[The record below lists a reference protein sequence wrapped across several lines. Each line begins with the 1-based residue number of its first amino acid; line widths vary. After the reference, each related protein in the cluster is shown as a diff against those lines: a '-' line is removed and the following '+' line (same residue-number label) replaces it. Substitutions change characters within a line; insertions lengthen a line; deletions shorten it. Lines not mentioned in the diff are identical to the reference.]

1 MATVKSYDTAKGL
14 RYKVRYMKPDGS
26 QGSKSGFHTKE
37 AASDW
42 ASRVEVRKSDGEY
55 VDPRHGRRTVD
66 ELAPAWLAA
75 KKAKLKPSA
84 YGPLES
90 AWRIH
95 VEPQWGHWQLGRIEI
110 SDVEE
115 WVTDLVTEIRDP
127 ADPEKIEK
135 KAASATTVIR
145 AHSVLAGILDRAVR
159 DRKLATNKAR
169 EIDNL
174 PRKGRKRKVYLTHEQ
189 VATMAEEAGRWGTLV
204 LLLSYCGLRWG
215 EAVGL
220 RVADLDMLRRR
231 VNVSRNA
238 VQVGARIELGT
249 PKSNKPRSI
258 PIPGFL
264 VEDLAVQCNGKRRD
278 ALVFPGPDG
287 DFLRRP
293 NSERGWFRSAA
304 RKAGADHLTPHDLR
318 HTAASLAVSAGANV
332 KAVQR
337 MLGHESAAL
346 TLDVYAD
353 LFDDDL
359 DSVAAALD
367 AARRRV
373 ASA

>member
-1 MATVKSYDTAKGL
+1 MATFKSYRTKAGL

-26 QGSKSGFHTKE
+26 QGSKSGFMTQE
-37 AASDW
+37 AAKDW
-42 ASRVEVRKSDGEY
+42 ASRVEVRKVDGEF
-55 VDPRHGRRTVD
+55 VDPRHGRVTVAS
-66 ELAPAWLAA
+66 LAGPWLAT

-84 YGPLES
+84 YQPLES
-90 AWRIH
+90 SWRIH
-95 VEPQWGHWQLGRIEI
+95 VQPEWGHWQLAKIEI
-110 SDVEE
+110 VDVEE
-115 WVTDLVTEIRDP
+115 WITDLVTEIRDP
-127 ADPEKIEK
+127 RDPETVIRKP
-135 KAASATTVIR
+135 ASATTVIR

-159 DRKLATNKAR
+159 DRKLASNKAR

-174 PRKGRKRKVYLTHEQ
+174 PKKTPKRKIYLTHQQ
-189 VATMAEEAGRWGTLV
+189 VATMAESAGSWSTLV
-204 LLLSYCGLRWG
+204 LLLAYCGLRWG

-231 VNVSRNA
+231 INVVRNA
-238 VQVGARIELGT
+238 VQVGARIEVGT
-249 PKSNKPRSI
+249 PKSDKPRSI
-258 PIPGFL
+258 PIPAFL
-264 VEDLAVQCNGKRRD
+264 VEELAAHCVGKPRD

-304 RKAGADHLTPHDLR
+304 RKAGAEELTPHDLR

-359 DSVAAALD
+359 DSVADALD

>member
-1 MATVKSYDTAKGL
+1 
-14 RYKVRYMKPDGS
+14 MKPDGS
-26 QGSKSGFHTKE
+26 QGSKSGFTTAE
-37 AASDW
+37 AARDW
-42 ASRVEVRKSDGEY
+42 ASRVEVKKSDGEY
-55 VDPRHGRRTVD
+55 IDPRHGRRTVD

-75 KKAKLKPSA
+75 KKSKLKPSA

-95 VEPQWGHWQLGRIEI
+95 VQPRWGHRQLASIEV

-115 WVTDLVTEIRDP
+115 WVTELVTEVRDP
-127 ADPEKIEK
+127 RNPDVVLK
-135 KAASATTVIR
+135 KSASATTVIR

-159 DRKLATNKAR
+159 DRKLAANKAR
-169 EIDNL
+169 DVENL
-174 PRKGRKRKVYLTHEQ
+174 PRKTPKRKIYLTHEQ
-189 VATMAEEAGRWGTLV
+189 VAAMAEAAGQWGTLV
-204 LLLSYCGLRWG
+204 HLLAYCGLRWG

-220 RVADLDMLRRR
+220 RVSDLDMLRRR

-238 VQVGARIELGT
+238 VQVGARIALGT
-249 PKSNKPRSI
+249 TKSNKPRSI
-258 PIPGFL
+258 PIPRFL
-264 VEDLAVQCNGKRRD
+264 LEELAEQVRGKPRD

-287 DFLRRP
+287 DYLRRP
-293 NSERGWFRSAA
+293 NSERGWFRAAA
-304 RKAGADHLTPHDLR
+304 RKAGADELTPHDLR

-359 DSVAAALD
+359 DSVADALD
-367 AARRRV
+367 RARRGV
-373 ASA
+373 TSA

>member
-1 MATVKSYDTAKGL
+1 MATVKAYSTAKGP

-26 QGSKSGFHTKE
+26 QGSKSGFTTAE
-37 AASDW
+37 AARDW
-42 ASRVEVRKSDGEY
+42 ASRVEVKKSDGEY
-55 VDPRHGRRTVD
+55 IDPRHGRRTVD

-75 KKAKLKPSA
+75 KKSKLKPSA

-95 VEPQWGHWQLGRIEI
+95 VQPRWGHRQLASIEV

-115 WVTDLVTEIRDP
+115 WITELVTEVRDP
-127 ADPEKIEK
+127 RNPDVVLK
-135 KAASATTVIR
+135 KPASATTVIR

-159 DRKLATNKAR
+159 DRKLAANKAR
-169 EIDNL
+169 DVENL
-174 PRKGRKRKVYLTHEQ
+174 PRKTPKRKIYLTHEQ
-189 VATMAEEAGRWGTLV
+189 VAAMAEAAGQWGTLV
-204 LLLSYCGLRWG
+204 QLLAYCGLRWG

-220 RVADLDMLRRR
+220 RVSDLDMLRRR

-238 VQVGARIELGT
+238 VQVGAHIAVGT
-249 PKSNKPRSI
+249 TKSNKPRSI
-258 PIPGFL
+258 PIPRFL
-264 VEDLAVQCNGKRRD
+264 LEELAEQVRAKERHD
-278 ALVFPGPDG
+278 LVFPGPDG
-287 DFLRRP
+287 AYLRRP
-293 NSERGWFRSAA
+293 NSERGWFRAAA
-304 RKAGADHLTPHDLR
+304 RKAGAEELTPHDLR

-359 DSVAAALD
+359 DSVADALD
-367 AARRRV
+367 RARRGV

>member
-1 MATVKSYDTAKGL
+1 MATVKAYSTAKGP

-26 QGSKSGFHTKE
+26 QGSKSGFTTAE
-37 AASDW
+37 AARDW
-42 ASRVEVRKSDGEY
+42 ASRVEVKKSDGEY
-55 VDPRHGRRTVD
+55 IDPRHGRRTVD

-75 KKAKLKPSA
+75 KKSKLKPSA

-95 VEPQWGHWQLGRIEI
+95 VQPRWGHRQLASIEV

-115 WVTDLVTEIRDP
+115 WVTELVTEVRDP
-127 ADPEKIEK
+127 RNPDVVLK
-135 KAASATTVIR
+135 KSASATTVIR

-159 DRKLATNKAR
+159 DRKLAANKAR
-169 EIDNL
+169 DVENL
-174 PRKGRKRKVYLTHEQ
+174 PRKTPKRKIYLTHEQ
-189 VATMAEEAGRWGTLV
+189 VAAMAEAAGQWGTLV
-204 LLLSYCGLRWG
+204 HLLAYCGLRWG

-220 RVADLDMLRRR
+220 RVSDLDMLRRR

-238 VQVGARIELGT
+238 VQVGARIALGT
-249 PKSNKPRSI
+249 TKSNKPRSI
-258 PIPGFL
+258 PIPRFL
-264 VEDLAVQCNGKRRD
+264 LEELAEQVRGKPRD

-287 DFLRRP
+287 DYLRRP
-293 NSERGWFRSAA
+293 NSERGWFRAAA
-304 RKAGADHLTPHDLR
+304 RKAGADELTPHDLR

-359 DSVAAALD
+359 DSVADALD
-367 AARRRV
+367 RARRGV
-373 ASA
+373 TSA

>member
-1 MATVKSYDTAKGL
+1 MATFKSYRTKAGL

-26 QGSKSGFHTKE
+26 QGSKSGFMTQE
-37 AASDW
+37 AAKDW
-42 ASRVEVRKSDGEY
+42 ASRVEVRKVDGEF
-55 VDPRHGRRTVD
+55 VDPRHGRITVD
-66 ELAPAWLAA
+66 LLAGPWLAT

-84 YGPLES
+84 YQPLES
-90 AWRIH
+90 SWRIH
-95 VEPQWGHWQLGRIEI
+95 VQPAWGHWQLAKIEI
-110 SDVEE
+110 VDVEE
-115 WVTDLVTEIRDP
+115 WITDLVTEVRDP
-127 ADPEKIEK
+127 ANPEKVLRK
-135 KAASATTVIR
+135 SASATTVIR

-159 DRKLATNKAR
+159 DRKLASNKAR

-174 PRKGRKRKVYLTHEQ
+174 PKKRPKRKIYLTHQQ
-189 VATMAEEAGRWGTLV
+189 VATMAEAAGGWSTLV
-204 LLLSYCGLRWG
+204 LLLAYCGLRWG

-231 VNVSRNA
+231 VNVVRNA
-238 VQVGARIELGT
+238 VQVGASIEVGT
-249 PKSNKPRSI
+249 PKSDKPRSI
-258 PIPGFL
+258 PIPAFL
-264 VEDLAVQCNGKRRD
+264 VEELAAHCVGKPRD

-304 RKAGADHLTPHDLR
+304 RKAGAEELTPHDLR

-359 DSVAAALD
+359 DSVADALD

-373 ASA
+373 ALA

>member
-1 MATVKSYDTAKGL
+1 MATVKAYSTAKGP

-26 QGSKSGFHTKE
+26 QGSKSGFTTAE
-37 AASDW
+37 AARDW
-42 ASRVEVRKSDGEY
+42 ASRVEVKKSDGEY
-55 VDPRHGRRTVD
+55 IDPRHGRRTVD

-75 KKAKLKPSA
+75 KKSKLKPSA

-95 VEPQWGHWQLGRIEI
+95 VQPRWGHRQLASIEV

-115 WVTDLVTEIRDP
+115 WITELVTEVRDP
-127 ADPEKIEK
+127 ANPDVVLK
-135 KAASATTVIR
+135 KPASATTVIR

-159 DRKLATNKAR
+159 DRKLAANKAR
-169 EIDNL
+169 DVENL
-174 PRKGRKRKVYLTHEQ
+174 PRKTPKRKIYLTHEQ
-189 VATMAEEAGRWGTLV
+189 VAAMAEAAGQWGTLV
-204 LLLSYCGLRWG
+204 QLLAYCGLRWG

-220 RVADLDMLRRR
+220 RVSDLDMLRRR

-238 VQVGARIELGT
+238 VQVGASIALGT
-249 PKSNKPRSI
+249 TKSNKPRSI
-258 PIPGFL
+258 PIPRFL
-264 VEDLAVQCNGKRRD
+264 LEELAEQVRGKPRD

-287 DFLRRP
+287 DYLRRP
-293 NSERGWFRSAA
+293 NSERGWFRAAA
-304 RKAGADHLTPHDLR
+304 RKAGADELTPHDLR

-359 DSVAAALD
+359 DSVADALD
-367 AARRRV
+367 RARRGV
-373 ASA
+373 TSA